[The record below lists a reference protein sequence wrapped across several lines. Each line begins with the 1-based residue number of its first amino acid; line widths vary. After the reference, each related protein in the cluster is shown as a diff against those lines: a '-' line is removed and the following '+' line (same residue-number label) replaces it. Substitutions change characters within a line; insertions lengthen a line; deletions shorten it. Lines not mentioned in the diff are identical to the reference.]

1 MRQVILKRR
10 ALPAQGKM
18 LVHMGDRVERDTVL
32 AELDYVPGSMQRV
45 DAAGFLGIH
54 PELLDEKMCVT
65 VGQRVHKGDPL
76 ARNAEF
82 GYVKEIL
89 SPIDGFIALSS
100 KYLGFIY
107 VRNLSQQA
115 AENKPIIF
123 LASEQGQSNS
133 EFIADFLPA
142 QEKPKEAAESRA
154 GSAESFVP
162 SGMEMNTDKSL
173 LAGNGIVMAGQ
184 RLFSST
190 EQVAPFTCRI
200 TVFDEAKG
208 RIEMVPMYQISQLQA
223 HLSGFVRAL
232 PEPGACILATYGYRF
247 QGAVGYGDEG
257 SGVVHPLVGEK
268 RDVDEVDIHGD
279 LQGRI
284 VIARGG
290 ATLGAL
296 EKLAVKQ
303 VAGLVLGSLDIDTLA
318 EFSKQEPL
326 QQLGHLMAL
335 PYPIVLLQGYE
346 GTIAKEIYSD
356 IATLAGRYALIDAST
371 HLRAGVARPELLVP
385 LNEEVEPRRESLLYD
400 ETVQG
405 EEITLLAGERVVITR
420 NPHAGQLAEI
430 VRVGNTLEATPAGTC
445 VVMAEVR
452 LVGNNSGTTVFLPLA
467 NCKRIVEGDTVHD

>member
-18 LVHMGDRVERDTVL
+18 QVHIGDQVERDTIL

-45 DAAGFLGIH
+45 DAAGFLGIR
-54 PELLDEKMCVT
+54 PELLDDKMCVD
-65 VGQRVHKGDPL
+65 VGERVHKGDPL
-76 ARNAEF
+76 ASNAEF

-100 KYLGFIY
+100 KYLGFVY
-107 VRNLSQQA
+107 LRNLSQQA

-133 EFIADFLPA
+133 AFIADFLPA
-142 QEKPKEAAESRA
+142 QEKPKEAPESRA
-154 GSAESFVP
+154 GSTESFVP
-162 SGMEMNTDKSL
+162 SGMEMNTEKSL

-184 RLFSST
+184 RLFKSN

-200 TVFDEAKG
+200 TVFDEAEG
-208 RIEMVPMYQISQLQA
+208 RIEMVPMFQISQLQA
-223 HLSGFVRAL
+223 HLSGLVRAL

-257 SGVVHPLVGEK
+257 SGMVHPLVGEN
-268 RDVDEVDIHGD
+268 RDVAEKDIYGD
-279 LQGRI
+279 LCGRI
-284 VIARGG
+284 VIARRG

-296 EKLAVKQ
+296 EKLVTAQ
-303 VAGLVLGSLDIDTLA
+303 VAGLVLGSLDIDILA

-326 QQLGHLMAL
+326 QQLGRLMAL

-346 GTIAKEIYSD
+346 GTMAEGTFNEIA
-356 IATLAGRYALIDAST
+356 ALAGRYALIDAST
-371 HLRAGVARPELLVP
+371 QMRAGVARPELLVP
-385 LNEEVEPRRESLLYD
+385 LSEEIETRRQSLLYD
-400 ETVQG
+400 EAVQE

-420 NPHAGQLAEI
+420 NPYAGQQAEI
-430 VRVGNTLEATPAGTC
+430 VRVGNQLEVTPAGTR

-452 LVGNNSGTTVFLPLA
+452 LVVNDGGGTVFLPLA
-467 NCKRIVEGDTVHD
+467 NCKRTVEGEDAHD